1 MSRVLISIERL
12 AKLDHQTSELLDL
25 IDALLKQGWSVD
37 VNTARILKNAAPAL
51 LALQAQPMITLVTDK
66 AGALA
71 ETYDV
76 IWIYNGFFSQKL
88 IEKIADSQ
96 LVSRIVFRHFFDYAD
111 VYIPY
116 GPALENRIAVASLSL
131 SASTTSKLNETGVT
145 QEKMIDFPW
154 TLGDAF
160 AAPDVQVN
168 REGIKNILYVSGEL
182 STEMQEV
189 QQFLEDRGLIVDW
202 LDQHSLSERLT
213 PAFFQQY
220 DVVIAS
226 ESFVPMAIA
235 SSVPVFLSA
244 GGYVEGYLTQSNFTE
259 NQNFHFSC
267 ANSLARFKPEEWYEL
282 LLQGYNNARQW
293 VDSQSH
299 RLRQQWLLS
308 LRLPALL
315 EALPEADMISLSD
328 KEITDLTLHAKTLVA
343 DKVKDYSIQQWLKDR
358 KISEARTQALKAFIG
373 SVPGSNDIGVVI
385 VGDDASELHASIDSV
400 LVQSE
405 AAKSVTVLTANRDF
419 SHAGVKIRF
428 CAAAWTHEFNTL
440 VTQSAHQKLM
450 FLPAGIRLL
459 EDALILLAEQQI
471 RHPQQKIWYAD
482 EMKIDEYDEHEV
494 LLRPAC
500 NVDLVRSFPYMGSVM
515 LFQREF
521 LADIGGFDTSLTLLP
536 GYDALFRCMEHFGPT
551 AIGRVAEVIYSTPS
565 PTIDW
570 LNNKAIQAEHVLVV
584 NAHLRRMNLDAV
596 AEETE
601 SSFVKRVRYRWAAQ
615 PLVSIIIPTRD
626 HYALLKNCIETLM
639 EKTAWTRYELII
651 VDNDSICHDTQRF
664 VMQLENLKL
673 SNIKVL
679 LYPGSFNFSAINNF
693 AAQYAQGEVLL
704 FLNNDITIT
713 HPDWL
718 DAMLEQALR
727 PEVGMVGARLE
738 YKDGRVQH
746 AGYTVGVKFGV
757 EPSFGPEGANE
768 SGYLHYLKA
777 THNVTAVSASCMMIR
792 KEVFIAAN
800 GFSEEEFPIYF
811 GDVDLGLKLQ
821 QQGYLNVWTPY
832 ARVEHMGGASRLM
845 HEKFNVPARPDL
857 GVLSALRAK
866 WGAALHSDT
875 AYHPSLHK
883 MGKLFTL
890 SEGTA
895 RFREALPGRPLPVVL
910 ANHVN
915 WYGCGNHRVIQPF
928 KAMEENLLLEGGMS
942 LGTSGVMEVAQL
954 QPDIILMELI
964 TGNGFPSIIEQYRQ
978 VCDAKIVVEYDDYLL
993 NLPIKNGNRAHF
1005 PQSIVK
1011 NFRRVLETADWVVV
1025 STHALKQAYSEYH
1038 PDIRVAQNRLATRQ
1052 WGHLFS
1058 ARGTGNKIRVG
1069 WAGGGTHAGDLE
1081 ILRPIIKALEDKV
1094 EWVFMGMKPD
1104 NVKCEFHPGVPFE
1117 MYPEKLSSLNL
1128 DLALVPLEINQFNEC
1143 KSNLRLLEIGT
1154 CGVPIIATNIEPY
1167 RCGLPVTLVDN
1178 RFKDWMN
1185 AIMTYIND
1193 ETLRV
1198 TEGDALREQIHR
1210 DWYLRD
1216 EGLNEWRHG
1225 WLSEVK

>member
-12 AKLDHQTSELLDL
+12 AKLDHQTRELLDL
-25 IDALLKQGWSVD
+25 IDALLQQGWSVD

-51 LALQAQPMITLVTDK
+51 LALQKHSAITLVTDK
-66 AGALA
+66 SGELA
-71 ETYDV
+71 ETYEV
-76 IWIYNGFFSQKL
+76 IWVYNGFFSQKL
-88 IEKIADSQ
+88 IEKIAKNQ
-96 LVSRIVFRHFFDYAD
+96 LISRILFRHFFDYAD

-116 GPALENRIAVASLSL
+116 GPALENRIAAASLSL
-131 SASTTSKLNETGVT
+131 SASTASKLNETGVA

-154 TLGDAF
+154 TLGEAF
-160 AAPDVQVN
+160 AIPVVPVK
-168 REGIKNILYVSGEL
+168 REEIKKILYVSDEL
-182 STEMQEV
+182 SPEMQQV
-189 QQFLEDRGLIVDW
+189 QQYLEDKGLLIDW
-202 LDQHSLSERLT
+202 LEQHSLPERPT
-213 PAFFQQY
+213 PALFQQY

-226 ESFVPMAIA
+226 ESFVPMALA
-235 SSVPVFLSA
+235 SGVPVFLSA
-244 GGYVEGYLTQSNFTE
+244 RGYVEGYLTESNFAD

-267 ANSLARFKPEEWYEL
+267 ANSLARFKPEEWCEL
-282 LLQGYNNARQW
+282 LLQGFNDARQW
-293 VDSQSH
+293 LEAQSDG
-299 RLRQQWLLS
+299 LRQQWLLS
-308 LRLPALL
+308 RRLPTLL
-315 EALPEADMISLSD
+315 RALPDTEVIHLSD
-328 KEITDLTLHAKTLVA
+328 KEILDLTLHSKTLIA
-343 DKVKDYSIQQWLKDR
+343 DNVKDYSIQQWLKDR
-358 KISEARTQALKAFIG
+358 KISEARTQALKAFIE
-373 SVPGSNDIGVVI
+373 SLPGSSNTGVVI
-385 VGDDASELHASIDSV
+385 VGDDATALCASIDSV
-400 LVQSE
+400 LKQSE
-405 AAKSVTVLTANRDF
+405 AAKSVTVLTSNRDF
-419 SHAGVKIRF
+419 SHNEATVRF
-428 CAAAWTHEFNTL
+428 SAAEWTHEFNALVAQSTYQTL
-440 VTQSAHQKLM
+440 ML
-450 FLPAGIRLL
+450 LPAGTLLL

-471 RHPQQKIWYAD
+471 RHPHQKIWYAD
-482 EMKIDEYDEHEV
+482 EMKHDEYDEHEV

-521 LADIGGFDTSLTLLP
+521 LADIGGFDTSLRLLP
-536 GYDALFRCMEHFGPT
+536 GYDALFRCMEQFGPT
-551 AIGRVAEVIYSTPS
+551 AIGRVAEVIYSTAS

-570 LNNKAIQAEHVLVV
+570 LNNKAIQAEHLLVV
-584 NAHLRRMNLDAV
+584 NAHLRRMGLDAV
-596 AEETE
+596 VEDTDR
-601 SSFVKRVRYRWAAQ
+601 SFVKRVRYCWAMQ

-651 VDNDSICHDTQRF
+651 VDNDSTCHNTREF
-664 VMQLENLKL
+664 VTQLENLKL
-673 SNIKVL
+673 SNIKIL
-679 LYPGSFNFSAINNF
+679 RYPGAFNFSAINNF
-693 AAQYAQGEVLL
+693 AVQHAQGDVLL

-768 SGYLHYLKA
+768 SGYFHYLKA

-811 GDVDLGLKLQ
+811 GDIDLGLKLQ

-845 HEKFNVPARPDL
+845 YEKFKVPVRPDL
-857 GVLSALRAK
+857 GVISALRAK
-866 WGAALHSDT
+866 WGAALHNDT

-964 TGNGFPSIIEQYRQ
+964 TGSAFPSIIEQYRQ

-993 NLPIKNGNRAHF
+993 NLPMKNANRAHF

-1011 NFRRVLETADWVVV
+1011 DFRRVLDTADWVVV

-1052 WGHLFS
+1052 WGHLLS
-1058 ARGTGNKIRVG
+1058 ARGTGDKIRVG

-1094 EWVFMGMKPD
+1094 DWVFMGMKPD

-1117 MYPEKLSSLNL
+1117 MYPEKLASLNL

-1185 AIMTYIND
+1185 AIMSYIND
-1193 ETLRV
+1193 
-1198 TEGDALREQIHR
+1198 DALRVMHGDVLREHIHR

-1216 EGLNEWRHG
+1216 EGLDEWRYG

>member
-12 AKLDHQTSELLDL
+12 AKLDHQNNELLDL
-25 IDALLKQGWSVD
+25 IDALLHQGWSVD
-37 VNTARILKNAAPAL
+37 VNAARILKNAAPAL
-51 LALQAQPMITLVTDK
+51 LALQKHPAITLVTDK
-66 AGALA
+66 SGELA
-71 ETYDV
+71 EAYDV

-88 IEKIADSQ
+88 IDKIVDNH
-96 LVSRIVFRHFFDYAD
+96 LVSRIVFRHFFEYAD

-116 GPALENRIAVASLSL
+116 GPALENRIAAASLSL
-131 SASTTSKLNETGVT
+131 SASTATKLNETGLT

-154 TLGDAF
+154 ALGEAF
-160 AAPDVQVN
+160 ATPNVPAK
-168 REGIKNILYVSGEL
+168 EEIIKKILYVSGEL
-182 STEMQEV
+182 SLEMQEV
-189 QQFLEDRGLIVDW
+189 QQFIVDKGLQFDW
-202 LDQHSLSERLT
+202 LEQHSLPERLT

-235 SSVPVFLSA
+235 SAVPVFLSA
-244 GGYVEGYLTQSNFTE
+244 RGYVEGYLTERNFMD

-267 ANSLARFKPEEWYEL
+267 ANSVAKFKPEEWYEL
-282 LLQGYNNARQW
+282 LLEGFNDARQW
-293 VDSQSH
+293 VETQSD

-308 LRLPALL
+308 RRLPDLL
-315 EALPEADMISLSD
+315 RVLPEADVIRLSD
-328 KEITDLTLHAKTLVA
+328 KEVLDLTLHGKTLIA

-358 KISEARTQALKAFIG
+358 KISEARTQALKAFIK
-373 SVPGSNDIGVVI
+373 SVPGSSDTGVVI
-385 VGDDASELHASIDSV
+385 VGDDTPALCASIDSV
-400 LVQSE
+400 LAQSE

-419 SHAGVKIRF
+419 YHDEATVRL
-428 CAAAWTHEFNTL
+428 CTAEWTYEFNALVAQSTHQTL
-440 VTQSAHQKLM
+440 ML
-450 FLPAGIRLL
+450 LPAGTRLL

-471 RHPQQKIWYAD
+471 RHPHQKVWYAD
-482 EMKIDEYDEHEV
+482 EMELDEYEEHEV

-521 LADIGGFDTSLTLLP
+521 LADIGGFDTSLRLLP
-536 GYDALFRCMEHFGPT
+536 GYDALFRCMEHYGPT
-551 AIGRVAEVIYSTPS
+551 AIGRVAEVIYSTAS

-570 LNNKAIQAEHVLVV
+570 LNNKAIQAEHLLVV
-584 NAHLRRMNLDAV
+584 NAHLHRMGLDAV
-596 AEETE
+596 VEETE
-601 SSFVKRVRYRWAAQ
+601 SSFVKRVRYHWAVQ

-651 VDNDSICHDTQRF
+651 VDNDSVCSDTRHF
-664 VMQLENLKL
+664 VTQLENMKL

-679 LYPGSFNFSAINNF
+679 RYSGSFNFSAINNF
-693 AAQYAQGEVLL
+693 AVQYAQGDVLL

-713 HPDWL
+713 HTDWL
-718 DAMLEQALR
+718 DALLEQALR

-746 AGYTVGVKFGV
+746 AGYTVGVRFGV
-757 EPSFGPEGANE
+757 EPSFGAEEANE

-777 THNVTAVSASCMMIR
+777 AHNVTAVSASCMMIR

-811 GDVDLGLKLQ
+811 GDVDLGLKLH

-857 GVLSALRAK
+857 RVLSALRAK

-964 TGNGFPSIIEQYRQ
+964 TGSGFPSIIEQYRQ
-978 VCDAKIVVEYDDYLL
+978 VSNAKIVVEYDDYLL
-993 NLPIKNGNRAHF
+993 NLPMKNTNRVHF
-1005 PQSIVK
+1005 PQNIVK
-1011 NFRRVLETADWVVV
+1011 NFRRVLDTADWVVV
-1025 STHALKQAYSEYH
+1025 STHALKYAYSEFH
-1038 PDIRVAQNRLATRQ
+1038 PDIRVAQNRLSTRQ
-1052 WGHLFS
+1052 WDHLLS
-1058 ARGTGNKIRVG
+1058 ARNTGNKIRVG

-1104 NVKCEFHPGVPFE
+1104 NAKCEFHPGVPFE
-1117 MYPEKLSSLNL
+1117 MYPEKLASLNL

-1185 AIMTYIND
+1185 AIMAYIND
-1193 ETLRV
+1193 DALRMK
-1198 TEGDALREQIHR
+1198 EGDALRAQIHR

-1216 EGLNEWRHG
+1216 AGLDEWRYG
-1225 WLSEVK
+1225 WLSGNQ